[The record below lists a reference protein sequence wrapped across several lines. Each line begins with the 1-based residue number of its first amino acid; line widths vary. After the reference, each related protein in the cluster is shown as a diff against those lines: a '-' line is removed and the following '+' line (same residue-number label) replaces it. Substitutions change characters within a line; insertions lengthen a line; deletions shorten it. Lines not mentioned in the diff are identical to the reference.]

1 MSKKSFVLDTN
12 VLIHN
17 PAALTSF
24 ADNEVVIPFE
34 VLEELDEF
42 KKDSSDLGRNVRM
55 VIRHL
60 DALREKGRLADGVP
74 LNGDG
79 GSLRVDIED
88 GLIDHPAM
96 ADDTPDNRII
106 SSALRLQLEGKP
118 VVFVSKD
125 INARIKSDSLGIKT
139 MDFEKQK
146 VDFER
151 LYTGYREVEVS
162 EDALKSLIQDRKL
175 TVEVPED
182 DPWNANEFAVLKVE
196 GDQGAPTLARYDA
209 EAKALLPTRFSEMT
223 VMNIRPRNIQ
233 QQMVFELLLD
243 DKVKM
248 VTLVGQA
255 GTGKTLLAVACGLHA
270 VMNTET
276 YEKLL
281 VSRPIM
287 PLGRDI
293 GFLPGSKDEK
303 LANWMQPIFDNL
315 AFIFALER
323 KQQEESID
331 KTISDLTA
339 RGLLELEALTYIRG
353 RSIPQQYLIVDE
365 AQNLTPHEIK
375 TIITRVGEGT
385 KVVLTGDATQIDN
398 PYLDASSNGLSYAVE
413 QMRDQALV
421 GHVTLLTSER
431 SDLASLAAQRL

>member
-1 MSKKSFVLDTN
+1 MSKKKFFVLDTN

-42 KKDSSDLGRNVRM
+42 KKDTSDIGRNVRT

-60 DALREKGRLADGVP
+60 DGLRLKGRLSEGVP
-74 LNGDG
+74 LNGTG

-106 SSALRLQLEGKP
+106 SSALRLHLDGKP
-118 VVFVSKD
+118 VIFVSKD

-151 LYTGYREVEVS
+151 LYTGYREVAVKP
-162 EDALKSLIQDRKL
+162 DALKTLIQSRQL
-175 TVEVPED
+175 AVEVPAD
-182 DPWNANEFAVLKVE
+182 DPWNANEFAILKAGGE
-196 GDQGAPTLARYDA
+196 QALARYDA
-209 EAKALLPTRFSEMT
+209 EAKALVPTRFSEMT

-243 DKVKM
+243 EKVKM

-270 VMNTET
+270 VVNTKS

-315 AFIFALER
+315 AFIFSLDR
-323 KQQEESID
+323 KQPGESID
-331 KTISDLTA
+331 KTISDLNA

-398 PYLDASSNGLSYAVE
+398 PYLDSSSNGLSYAVE
-413 QMRDQALV
+413 QMRNLALV
-421 GHVTLLTSER
+421 GHVTLVTSER
-431 SDLASLAAQRL
+431 SDLASLASQRL